1 MFKFNKLKVKM
12 ECYSSSEI
20 NSPAVQH
27 TLEECEEL
35 NNRILL
41 ELDVLESIYVDEG
54 VVQR

>member
-54 VVQR
+54 VV